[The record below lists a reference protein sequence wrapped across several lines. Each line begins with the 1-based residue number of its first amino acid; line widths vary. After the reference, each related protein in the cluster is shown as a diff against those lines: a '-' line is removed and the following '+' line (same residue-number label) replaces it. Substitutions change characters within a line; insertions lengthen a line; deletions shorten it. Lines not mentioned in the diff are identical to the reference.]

1 MKLIKDEI
9 MSKTKT
15 LPKDLAAIM
24 LWRWERVNWTAV
36 IAWTAGVILT
46 AAIYVGIVMA
56 AVALL
61 SSCASTK
68 EFHQQ
73 HTHTVDID
81 TLAAEAK
88 TDSHT
93 QQQVESI
100 DSIVTASVW
109 AAMQEFVKTE
119 QEREKITETITTF
132 IDSLGREVRQEQRTT
147 DRSVSRQE
155 QQHREEQLE
164 QTISSLH
171 QRLEVMDSEW
181 HERLQR
187 IEATVRDATVTHTD
201 AVKQSA
207 QPLGKG
213 VDMAEGHPHR
223 HRRRHPDCLLAQRG
237 DGLQAHRSRRHQSR
251 PWPRRRRHGWIVAK
265 AKN

>member
-1 MKLIKDEI
+1 MKPKKDKGMKVEQIISNIIRLVRAVVMTVVLIGV
-9 MSKTKT
+9 T
-15 LPKDLAAIM
+15 LMVLS
-24 LWRWERVNWTAV
+24 L
-36 IAWTAGVILT
+36 
-46 AAIYVGIVMA
+46 
-56 AVALL
+56 VA
-61 SSCASTK
+61 CASTK

-207 QPLGKG
+207 QPL
-213 VDMAEGHPHR
+213 
-223 HRRRHPDCLLAQRG
+223 
-237 DGLQAHRSRRHQSR
+237 S
-251 PWPRRRRHGWIVAK
+251 WWAK
-265 AKN
+265 AWTWLKGILVGIVIGILIACWRNVVTDFKRIVRGGVNRVRGLGGGVTDG